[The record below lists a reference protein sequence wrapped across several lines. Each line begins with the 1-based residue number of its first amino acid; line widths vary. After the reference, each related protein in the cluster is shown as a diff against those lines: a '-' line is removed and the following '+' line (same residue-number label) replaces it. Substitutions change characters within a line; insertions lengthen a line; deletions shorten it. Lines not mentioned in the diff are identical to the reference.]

1 MALDNMYNIKG
12 SYKEHDMGSILINN
26 AQVVIENDIKD
37 KYSIYCNKG
46 KIEKVIPYDKTY
58 PNMAD
63 EIIDASGM
71 YVAPGYIDMHM
82 HGIKG
87 LLVDK
92 GKDELESVCKILP
105 QHGVTG
111 FLPAI
116 CPKSSEEDDL
126 LLLSLLSQ
134 AKSEGTTI
142 LGFFLEGHYLAL
154 TGSISVISKDRSV
167 ERVLKIMEASSPYKV
182 VFGISPEI
190 ENIIELLPFMTKQG
204 YPAFITHT
212 AASFEQTEKAIEA
225 GAVHATHFYNVFP
238 YIGKE
243 GSGIRTCGAVEA
255 ILAHSQTSVDF
266 ILDGI
271 HVNPAVIKMA
281 LACKGNNHV
290 SLITDANVVAGMPP
304 GNYIGLGGTEVELQ
318 HEGGPALMGKNSR
331 YPGGLAGSGL
341 TMDKAVRNAVV
352 LLGVSVPQAIAMASS
367 NPARVLGLHNSKGF
381 IKEGH
386 DADIVM
392 LDKDLNVIQCWVEGR
407 SYFKI

>member
-1 MALDNMYNIKG
+1 
-12 SYKEHDMGSILINN
+12 MGSILINN
-26 AQVVIENDIKD
+26 AQVVIEDKIKD
-37 KYSIYCNKG
+37 KYSIYCNNG
-46 KIEKVIPYDKTY
+46 KIEKIIPYDKTRTFI
-58 PNMAD
+58 AD
-63 EIIDASGM
+63 EVIDASGM
-71 YVAPGYIDMHM
+71 YVAPGYIDMHI
-82 HGIKG
+82 HGVKG
-87 LLVDK
+87 LLVDN
-92 GKDELESVCKILP
+92 GKDELEGMCKILP

-111 FLPAI
+111 FLPTI
-116 CPKSSEEDDL
+116 CPKSSGVDDFL
-126 LLLSLLSQ
+126 LISLLSQ
-134 AKSEGTTI
+134 AKSKGTTI

-167 ERVLKIMEASSPYKV
+167 ERLLKIIEVSSPYKV
-182 VFGISPEI
+182 VFGISPEV

-255 ILAHSQTSVDF
+255 ILANPQTSVDF

-281 LACKGNNHV
+281 LACKGKDKV

-304 GNYIGLGGTEVELQ
+304 GSYIGLGGTEVDLLY
-318 HEGGPALMGKNSR
+318 EGGPALMGKKSR
-331 YPGGLAGSGL
+331 SPGGLAGSGL
-341 TMDKAVRNAVV
+341 TMDKAVRNAVA
-352 LLGVSVPQAIAMASS
+352 LLGVSIPQAIAMASS
-367 NPARVLGLHNSKGF
+367 NPARVLGLQNHKGF
-381 IKEGH
+381 IKEGY

-392 LDKDLNVIQCWVEGR
+392 LDKELNVIQCWVGGKCC
-407 SYFKI
+407 FKSTRKLYPFS